1 MSQYLTDEEILTY
14 CTSQVG
20 VNSSDVIIASHL
32 IDGYLGKT
40 FGVNEIS
47 ETVNIN
53 QKQRGKLVHSPI
65 V

>member
-32 IDGYLGKT
+32 IDG
-40 FGVNEIS
+40 
-47 ETVNIN
+47 
-53 QKQRGKLVHSPI
+53 
-65 V
+65 